1 MHRIYHLAVILVSF
15 VGLSGCGSGEGDYP
29 VAIVTGKVLCESKP
43 VANALV
49 YFQPIKPPS
58 AAKDSSSLLG
68 KMGIGLTAEDGTYK
82 ISTYG
87 EADGA
92 VVGMHRIRVLRPENP
107 NFKCSCEIN
116 PTKTLL
122 EVTVKEG
129 QKNEFDIQLPP
140 GSGAAQPYV
149 DPDAE

>member
-1 MHRIYHLAVILVSF
+1 MLRSDGLVVILTLLV
-15 VGLSGCGSGEGDYP
+15 VISGCSSGESDYP
-29 VAIVTGKVLCESKP
+29 VAVVTGKVLCDNKP

-49 YFQPIKPPS
+49 YFQPMKPPS

-92 VVGMHRIRVLRPENP
+92 VLGMHRIRVLRPENP

-122 EVTVKEG
+122 EVTVSEG

-140 GSGAAQPYV
+140 GTGAAQPQV
-149 DPDAE
+149 DPDE